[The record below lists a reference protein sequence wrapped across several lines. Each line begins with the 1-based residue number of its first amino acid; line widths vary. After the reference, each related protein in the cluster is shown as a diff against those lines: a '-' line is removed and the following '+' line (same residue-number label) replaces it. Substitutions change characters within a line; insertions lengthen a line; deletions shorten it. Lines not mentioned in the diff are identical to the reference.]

1 MKSSLNSA
9 KKSTN
14 LTSGKTL
21 VFFLGFI
28 VLFSFLL
35 TPLKTVKAQAVVTDP
50 GATAATVVQT
60 AKDTAKDVKDNL
72 FKTIGKLLL
81 KAGATSFQQVVR
93 TALNKIAYDTAT
105 YLGSGNKG
113 QKPLFIT
120 EGWDSYL
127 NNIGDA
133 ALGQFIETF
142 VNNLGTEIST
152 DCQKKYQS
160 CAKTC
165 EDTNSAAFDT
175 VGDTGEQA
183 DALAALTT
191 CDSECKK
198 QANKCGATGVGVAT
212 STKTSSAGAAASLN
226 SLNICQPSSLEAKV
240 KISLGLVAYKD
251 PGVANCTA
259 SKMIEN
265 WGDEAK
271 KLADFKDPN
280 FLEKVKG
287 MFDPTSNDLGI
298 YMSARNNIADVEAGA
313 KTLSLNKLVANKGWL
328 DNMNIA
334 GDPKGTPEDPKT
346 KKEAAQTLLIN
357 NIGKTTTDIVV
368 DAASVFVN
376 QIALTSFNR
385 LMASLAEKAEKST
398 LPDLTD
404 LESNNT
410 IVYGEGSFKEAIS
423 SLLKPDFSVR
433 ADYDI
438 LTTLSVCPDKSNPG
452 PTDCVIDGDFMQAVT
467 ERKTVIEAINDGNIN
482 KDWQLTK
489 DTIEG
494 TYSLRN
500 ISILRK
506 YRILPVGWE
515 EAINRASTMSTTT
528 VTVMDMVSCFSD
540 TDDYKDF
547 SKNFNIKDS
556 GWCLGLVD
564 PNWVLKAPLN
574 SCSKEGFGSQ
584 VISEMVS
591 PSISVSGS
599 YTASAYNIGRGENYC
614 ADEKTC
620 IKEKTDGSCEA
631 YGYCNEEKRTW
642 NFSADGCDP
651 VYNTCQSFTNEN
663 SSKSVS
669 YLKNTLSY
677 AGCNPDSAGC
687 QKYSVFGSYAT
698 STKNVSW
705 DAGKT
710 ISLNKEA
717 SDCSSKDEGCTELL
731 RTVPTWGSN
740 LIMDADFNNEEV
752 GKTVSGN
759 FFLNDWY
766 YWSPDNTTRAAS
778 IVESSQEP
786 GTANGKALKLD
797 VTRSGLSG
805 ILYGGVY
812 SSPQSSLLP
821 DNFQLTSGQA
831 YTVSV
836 DVYLTEGSAVTLY
849 IGKTPADGFVQS
861 VTGTGSWQHL
871 SVTRLASSSYTEPTF
886 GVVAE
891 NSGDKIIVYIQHLK
905 FEVSNYEKD
914 FKGFNIY
921 GSTYKVYEKLIPPYL
936 ESVCYNNVS
945 GATKDYTLKSNPPE
959 VCSNFARRCNREEAG
974 CEKFTGV
981 KNGLSVSAQVT
992 ASDYCWGECVGYDT
1006 YISKEDY
1013 FNSPSAENI
1022 IPTTAKACSA
1032 KAVGCNEFTNLD
1044 ELSAGG
1050 ETKEYYSSLKRCIKP
1065 SQGTCGT
1072 FYSWE
1077 GTGTGYQLRSYSLE
1091 QDASGLPKMIGS
1103 DSSTACNQEIYSL
1116 PLGDA
1121 NYNADCREFY
1131 NAAGKISY
1139 HLVSKTITCSEDCH
1153 AYRMNSSLSGVV
1165 STQSCLNDGVWDA
1178 KLSACIYQAIPG
1190 EGSTCTAEEN
1200 GCREYNGN
1208 NGNNVRQIS
1217 SYNFENGLQGWTSN
1231 TTNGLQ
1237 QTTISNNNN
1246 GHSAFYKS
1254 DTIASTSVGTLVS
1267 EGKSYVLRFIAKAD
1281 NNTRPK
1287 IYFSDKAIDPK
1298 IASFTTDSL
1307 VVKGGG
1313 GWNIYSVNL
1322 SNLDH
1327 AVTLNEILAMTAD
1340 NNFYFDD
1347 VVLTEITDRYYLV
1360 KGSSVV
1366 PDRCYYDTIK
1376 TAQGDKV
1383 GNYQGPDYSLGC
1395 SGYTDR
1401 NNLTHNLRKFSKLC
1415 SSSAVG
1421 CEQVI
1426 ATQNYSPY
1434 GSGLWNDTNSNGVC
1448 DSGETDCIKVERDK
1462 AIYAVFDSKYQCNS
1476 ADLGC
1481 SRLGQA
1487 GAGGSSWTDVYKNNT
1502 PNSYD
1507 VALCSQAEVGCEA
1520 WTTSEGTTK
1529 TTTYFRDPGNETCQ
1543 YRNSHDASISGKAWY
1558 MIPVKRCDSNGS
1570 GAIEAATEGKGA
1582 ACSLDSDCSLGTCMV
1597 DNNDYACS
1605 TSYFKTFGLGGS
1617 GNGIQTPDKQ
1627 AGLCQATA
1635 SGCTEYI
1642 DPVST
1647 FAINLVNNPSYAT
1660 SSTGIADGWSSSK
1673 KQIIALSPNKLYI
1686 LSVKG
1691 GSTVTGLAFTFGA
1704 KELLVDN
1711 TLSTTTQN
1719 MTISAGTTTQ
1729 IMFASLNNTGVEISG
1744 GEKGKVIELK
1754 EAIIN
1759 YQLQKD
1765 LDEKTCAGVVDFNN
1779 GCVLFNERSI
1789 KGASGLTSMAN
1800 QYDAVNSPDKKGPIS
1815 CNVSGGTCSANKLLK
1830 VSPNRVCS
1838 KWLDCLTYVTDP
1850 ETKARTCYAV
1860 GECTRL
1866 NDNYEC
1872 ANFEDVAAGTVS
1884 WANSYQSYQ
1893 NTTGYSLLDKYH
1905 LSNMKEVGLNT
1916 DAHFDFEDSAPALSC
1931 IRAVGGGE
1939 CASSKDIITDLLV
1952 REPEGAPTDYP
1963 AHGASYL
1970 KVPAS
1975 YIISP
1980 QSSKNTISV
1989 RVNQTYFVNFL
2000 VNTKNSGTGAKV
2012 KITSDLGAPLAEK
2025 SFTSNNGWSR
2035 QILSF
2040 KTNGITE
2047 VKIYLSAATSTG
2059 DRAVYFD
2066 DINIEPVLEVAKVGI
2081 TPQYVARECRLY
2093 PTNDSLTCVNK
2104 NNNVLKDGW
2113 EGYCLEHD
2121 ADNPGVCSLWYP
2133 VDKISAEGSLQ
2144 KSSGYQG
2151 IFPLNYCTEVNGNFD
2166 LVEKVVG
2173 AKVQATAKTENDL
2186 GNFCDISDG
2195 CDGNGDPHYITMKAY
2210 GQPNGGKSYTKKIC
2224 IPKESSLLLK
2234 TKQVAVNDFN
2244 MVNCS
2249 DDFPAYFDEN
2259 NNLVYWEGWA
2269 KYDGKFNK
2277 VTSDCSGVNSYCAA
2291 NPDEDLCLTKLL
2303 AATSVCSDLDE
2314 ASNADPSVRVYDY
2327 DHVPAD
2333 EEGLKLIS
2341 GIDADKIYRLTCNN
2355 FIQAVDSNG
2364 ENMAWAARVG
2374 INSAY
2379 PTSTPLY
2386 FVEKNASN
2394 TSVFY
2399 GNTSPSN
2406 HLLFSYGRN
2415 RETTPFGAATWP
2427 DSFNLSNSEPVK
2439 LKNQFSA
2446 KNSEDVLAGRPYG
2459 CSNYKPTNTGEQG
2472 TGCSYIGACSLNQN
2486 VYCLAVIRLNSEFQ
2500 ISVDDTYA
2508 AYFNEKL
2515 LFSRSSIVLDSSNVK
2530 LLANE
2535 KNVLAIKATDL
2546 GGAYG
2551 IAAAIDGIM
2560 TTNKTDGWKC
2570 TSNALSGDSWK
2581 QASFNDSSWSD
2592 AVVSPTTCTNCNSNK
2607 SGYQQIWAKNTL
2619 GNSTIYCR
2627 YVFTNNNLDAYVSK
2641 KTCAEGGYGTCVPLW
2656 SNYLGTNADNSNG
2669 RPDFQMIL
2677 RNLFLKSYNSYSFKD
2692 GSYASGGLDMGDS
2705 NITPCTGNKRSTSTD
2720 ITAIS
2725 SSFCSV
2731 TPSIGNISLTFKNQ
2745 VTSTVSEKGIYGLR
2759 FTTALDSEQEPLKEI
2774 YIEWGDNTRQTITG
2788 QDSHPSV
2795 DNPHIFYHYYKT
2807 IGPRTIN
2814 ITVKDNW
2821 NITSTKTLNVN

>member
-9 KKSTN
+9 KKSIKGT
-14 LTSGKTL
+14 GKKTAVFLL
-21 VFFLGFI
+21 VF
-28 VLFSFLL
+28 VMLFSFLI
-35 TPLKTVKAQAVVTDP
+35 TPLEVAHAQLVTTDP
-50 GATAATVVQT
+50 
-60 AKDTAKDVKDNL
+60 
-72 FKTIGKLLL
+72 LLL
-81 KAGATSFQQVVR
+81 AWNSTDNVLKKFAAVGKVLWQKAGSAAYQSTLR
-93 TALNKIAYDTAT
+93 MALNKIAYDTAT
-105 YLGSGNKG
+105 WLGSGKEG
-113 QKPLFIT
+113 QKPLWVEKDWGT
-120 EGWDSYL
+120 YLLSVGDS
-127 NNIGDA
+127 A
-133 ALGQFIETF
+133 AGTFIESFASNLSTMAVSPECQEAYQLCAIVCEEF
-142 VNNLGTEIST
+142 VEDDTIDYGEGKAISIYN
-152 DCQKKYQS
+152 DCIQGCKGKASTCGNAKKAS
-160 CAKTC
+160 
-165 EDTNSAAFDT
+165 
-175 VGDTGEQA
+175 
-183 DALAALTT
+183 
-191 CDSECKK
+191 
-198 QANKCGATGVGVAT
+198 AT
-212 STKTSSAGAAASLN
+212 SGSVSGSGSLGKGSLSGAASAN
-226 SLNICQPSSLEAKV
+226 ITMTNICQPSSLEAKV
-240 KISLGLVAYKD
+240 RIGLGLVAYQN
-251 PGVANCTA
+251 PGAANCTA
-259 SKMIEN
+259 SEMIQN
-265 WGDEAK
+265 WGDEAQ
-271 KLADFKDPN
+271 KLTDFKKTD
-280 FLEKVKG
+280 FLETMKG
-287 MFDPTSNDLGI
+287 MFDPTSNDLGM
-298 YMSARNNIADVEAGA
+298 YMSARNDMIAAQTSI
-313 KTLSLNKLVANKGWL
+313 KTTSANDLIANRGWL
-328 DNMNIA
+328 SKRNIA
-334 GDPKGTPEDPKT
+334 GETESPPD
-346 KKEAAQTLLIN
+346 EAASAAKTAKDVQVA
-357 NIGKTTTDIVV
+357 NIGKVTGDIVI
-368 DAASVFVN
+368 DAANIFVN
-376 QIALTSFNR
+376 QYALTAFNKW
-385 LMASLAEKAEKST
+385 MASLGKTVSENTPPLANY
-398 LPDLTD
+398 
-404 LESNNT
+404 ESDPS
-410 IVYGEGSFKEAIS
+410 IAYGESSLKEALS
-423 SLLKPDFSVR
+423 SIIKPTFGYR
-433 ADYDI
+433 KDYDI
-438 LTTLSVCPDKSNPG
+438 LTTLSVCPDKNNPG

-467 ERKTVIEAINDGNIN
+467 ERKTVIEAINDRNIN
-482 KDWQLTK
+482 GSWPLTK
-489 DTIEG
+489 DTQENA
-494 TYSLRN
+494 YSLRN

-540 TDDYKDF
+540 TDSYNDF
-547 SKNFNIKDS
+547 SKNFNRKDS

-584 VISEMVS
+584 VISEMVT

-620 IKEKTDGSCEA
+620 IKEKTDGGCEA

-642 NFSADGCDP
+642 NFSADSCDP
-651 VYNTCQSFTNEN
+651 IYNTCQSFTNAN

-677 AGCNPDSAGC
+677 TGCNADSAGC
-687 QKYSVFGSYAT
+687 REYSVFGAYAT
-698 STKNVSW
+698 STGNVSW
-705 DAGKT
+705 DVGKT
-710 ISLNKEA
+710 ISLNSQA

-731 RTVPTWGSN
+731 RTKPTWGSN
-740 LIMDADFNNEEV
+740 LIMDANFNNETV
-752 GKTVSGN
+752 GQSVSN
-759 FFLNDWY
+759 NYFLNDWY
-766 YWSPDNTTRAAS
+766 NWSPSGTNRIAS
-778 IVESSQEP
+778 IVDASQEP
-786 GTANGKALKLD
+786 GKANGKALKLD
-797 VTRSGLSG
+797 ATRSGLSD
-805 ILYGGVY
+805 ILYGGIY

-836 DVYLTEGSAVTLY
+836 DVWIDTGSKVTLY
-849 IGKTPADGFVQS
+849 MGKTVDGYS
-861 VTGTGSWQHL
+861 SSAATLGSWQHL

-891 NSGDKIIVYIQHLK
+891 NSGNKIVVYIQNLK
-905 FEVSNYEKD
+905 FEVSNYET
-914 FKGFNIY
+914 GFNIY

-936 ESVCYNNVS
+936 ESTCYNNIS
-945 GATKDYTLKSNPPE
+945 SATKDYTLKSDAPA
-959 VCSNFARRCNREEAG
+959 VCSSFARRCNREEAG

-1050 ETKEYYSSLKRCIKP
+1050 ETKEYYSSLKRCIKT

-1077 GTGTGYQLRSYSLE
+1077 GTNTGYQLRSYSLE
-1091 QDASGLPKMIGS
+1091 QDTGGLPKMIGS
-1103 DSSTACNQEIYSL
+1103 DNSTACNQEIYSK

-1131 NAAGKISY
+1131 NAAGQISY

-1153 AYRMNSSLSGVV
+1153 AYRMNSSLSGVA

-1190 EGSTCTAEEN
+1190 EGNTCTAEEN

-1208 NGNNVRQIS
+1208 NGNNVQQIS

-1246 GHSAFYKS
+1246 GHSALYKS
-1254 DTIASTSVGTLVS
+1254 GAIASTSVGSLVS

-1281 NNTRPK
+1281 NDTRPK
-1287 IYFSDKAIDPK
+1287 IYFSDKATTPK

-1307 VVKGGG
+1307 VIKGGG

-1340 NNFYFDD
+1340 NDFYFDD
-1347 VVLTEITDRYYLV
+1347 VVLTEITDRYYLI

-1395 SGYTDR
+1395 SQYTDR
-1401 NNLTHNLRKFSKLC
+1401 NSLTHNLRKFSKLC

-1426 ATQNYSPY
+1426 ATQNYTPY
-1434 GSGLWNDTNSNGVC
+1434 DSGIWNDTNSNGAC

-1462 AIYAVFDSKYQCNS
+1462 AIYAVFDSSYQCNS

-1487 GAGGSSWTDVYKNNT
+1487 GAGNSSWADVYKNNT

-1507 VALCSQAEVGCEA
+1507 IALCSQAEVGCEA
-1520 WTTSEGTTK
+1520 WTTSEGTS
-1529 TTTYFRDPGNETCQ
+1529 YFKDPGNETCQ
-1543 YRNSHDASISGKAWY
+1543 YRNSHDASITGKAWY

-1647 FAINLVNNPSYAT
+1647 FSINLVNNPNYAT
-1660 SSTGIADGWSSSK
+1660 SSAGVADGWVSG
-1673 KQIIALSPNKLYI
+1673 KQTIALSPNKLYI

-1691 GSTVTGLAFTFGA
+1691 GSADTGLTFISGA

-1711 TLSTTTQN
+1711 TLSTTTQSI
-1719 MTISAGTTTQ
+1719 TISAGTTTQ
-1729 IMFASLNNTGVEISG
+1729 IMFASLSNTGVEISG

-1765 LDEKTCAGVVDFNN
+1765 LDEKTCAGVVNFNN

-1789 KGASGLTSMAN
+1789 KGASGLVSLVN
-1800 QYDAVNSPDKKGPIS
+1800 QYDAVNSPDKKGPVS
-1815 CNVSGGTCSANKLLK
+1815 CNVSGGTCNANKLLK

-1916 DAHFDFEDSAPALSC
+1916 DAHYDFEDSAPALSC
-1931 IRAVGGGE
+1931 IRAAGGE
-1939 CASSKDIITDLLV
+1939 CAFSKDIITDLLI

-1980 QSSKNTISV
+1980 QSSKNTINV
-1989 RVNQTYFVNFL
+1989 RVNQNYFVNFL

-2012 KITSDLGAPLAEK
+2012 KITSDLGVVLAEK
-2025 SFTSNNGWSR
+2025 SFTSSNGWSR
-2035 QILSF
+2035 QILPF
-2040 KTNGITE
+2040 KTQGISE
-2047 VKIYLSAATSTG
+2047 IKIYLSAATSTG

-2081 TPQYVARECRLY
+2081 IPQYVARECRLY

-2121 ADNPGVCSLWYP
+2121 ADNPNVCSLWYP

-2173 AKVQATAKTENDL
+2173 AKIQATAKTEDKK

-2195 CDGNGDPHYITMKAY
+2195 CDGNGDPNYITMKAY
-2210 GQPNGGKSYTKKIC
+2210 GQPDKGRSYTKKIC

-2234 TKQVAVNDFN
+2234 TKQVAVNDFF
-2244 MVNCS
+2244 MVVCK
-2249 DDFPAYFDEN
+2249 DLHPEYFDDN
-2259 NNLVYWEGWA
+2259 GVLVYWEGWA
-2269 KYDGKFNK
+2269 KYDGKLSK
-2277 VTSDCSGVNSYCAA
+2277 VTSNCSGINSFCA
-2291 NPDEDLCLTKLL
+2291 NESDEVCDLKLN
-2303 AATSVCSDLDE
+2303 AATSVCSELDE
-2314 ASNADPSVRVYDY
+2314 ATNIDPSVRVYDY
-2327 DHVPAD
+2327 DHIPAD

-2341 GIDADKIYRLTCNN
+2341 GVDADKIYRLTCNN
-2355 FIQAVDSNG
+2355 FIQTVDSNG

-2386 FVEKNASN
+2386 FVDRINAS
-2394 TSVFY
+2394 TYDYF
-2399 GNTSPSN
+2399 GNISSSTHS
-2406 HLLFSYGRN
+2406 LYAYGRN

-2446 KNSEDVLAGRPYG
+2446 KNNEDVLAGRPYG
-2459 CSNYKPTNTGEQG
+2459 CSNYTSDLSAGTGDQG
-2472 TGCSYIGACSLNQN
+2472 TGCYHIGSCSLNSN
-2486 VYCLAVIRLNSEFQ
+2486 VYCLVGNNT
-2500 ISVDDTYA
+2500 V
-2508 AYFNEKL
+2508 
-2515 LFSRSSIVLDSSNVK
+2515 SI
-2530 LLANE
+2530 
-2535 KNVLAIKATDL
+2535 
-2546 GGAYG
+2546 
-2551 IAAAIDGIM
+2551 
-2560 TTNKTDGWKC
+2560 
-2570 TSNALSGDSWK
+2570 LSGA
-2581 QASFNDSSWSD
+2581 AS
-2592 AVVSPTTCTNCNSNK
+2592 
-2607 SGYQQIWAKNTL
+2607 
-2619 GNSTIYCR
+2619 ST
-2627 YVFTNNNLDAYVSK
+2627 DYVSK

-2656 SNYLGTNADNSNG
+2656 SNYLGIKTDNSNNV
-2669 RPDFQMIL
+2669 PDFQMIL

-2692 GSYASGGLDMGDS
+2692 GFYTSGGFNMS
-2705 NITPCTGNKRSTSTD
+2705 SSVSPCTGNERSTSTS
-2720 ITAIS
+2720 ITTIS

-2731 TPSIGNISLTFKNQ
+2731 KPSIGNLSLNNQ
-2745 VTSTVSEKGIYGLR
+2745 VSPAVLTKGIYGLK
-2759 FTTALDSEQEPLKEI
+2759 FTTMLDPEQEPLKEI

-2795 DNPHIFYHYYKT
+2795 DNPHLFYHYYKGAT
-2807 IGPRTIN
+2807 KGIIN
-2814 ITVKDNW
+2814 ITIKDNW
-2821 NITSTKTLNVN
+2821 NIISTSTLILK